1 MPSAKCRVVE
11 SQLRCRVTI
20 LHLFIMKMIMA
31 VAKSHLTRDKH
42 EEKLVVVKT
51 KKYER
56 DKIIEGQVDQVHCNH
71 LMQ

>member
-1 MPSAKCRVVE
+1 
-11 SQLRCRVTI
+11 
-20 LHLFIMKMIMA
+20 MKMIMA

-42 EEKLVVVKT
+42 EGKLVVVKT